1 MKSTRNQN
9 DIEDTI
15 LNAYNVLLARYGYR
29 KITMDDLAEQAGI
42 GKSTIYLH
50 FRSKEDLVY
59 SHVDRVIGRVLDQL
73 QKIAESDRSPIE
85 KIREM
90 MLTRVIFRF
99 DSVQY
104 FPESLSEM
112 FRDLRPGVLQRREY
126 YFKEEAK
133 LFAAVLKQGQ
143 RRGDIRSGDCL
154 STANVLLAATNSLL
168 PFNLSTREL
177 GSRREIA
184 TMAARIADLLLEGLV
199 KKKVPPQ
206 SDNR

>member
-1 MKSTRNQN
+1 MKPTKSQR
-9 DIEDTI
+9 DIEDII
-15 LNAYNVLLARYGYR
+15 LNAADLLLARYGYR
-29 KITMDDLAEQAGI
+29 KMTMDDLAEQAGI
-42 GKSTIYLH
+42 GKSTIYLY

-59 SHVDRVIGRVLDQL
+59 THVDRVILRVLEQL
-73 QKIAESDRSPIE
+73 REIAESDLPPTE

-90 MLTRVIFRF
+90 MVTRVIARF
-99 DSVQY
+99 DSVQH

-112 FRDLRPGVLQRREY
+112 LRDLRPGVLQRREY

-133 LFAAVLKQGQ
+133 LLAGVLQLGQ
-143 RRGDIRSGDCL
+143 KKGDIRAGDAL
-154 STANVLLAATNSLL
+154 TTANVLLAATNSLL

-199 KKKVPPQ
+199 KKKSSVAK
-206 SDNR
+206 R

>member
-1 MKSTRNQN
+1 MKSTKSQK
-9 DIEDTI
+9 DIEGTI

-42 GKSTIYLH
+42 GKNTIYLH

-59 SHVDRVIGRVLDQL
+59 THVDRVIGRVLEQL
-73 QKIAESDRSPIE
+73 QEIAESNLSPIE

-112 FRDLRPGVLQRREY
+112 FRDLRAGVLQRREY

-133 LFAAVLKQGQ
+133 LFSAVLKQGQ
-143 RRGDIRSGDCL
+143 RTGDIRPGDCL
-154 STANVLLAATNSLL
+154 TTANVLLAATNSLL

-184 TMAARIADLLLEGLV
+184 TMATRIADLLLEGLV
-199 KKKVPPQ
+199 KKKGPAARR
-206 SDNR
+206 S